1 MAAGFSPEVEE
12 EFLSCEAEYN
22 FTSQSVERCSEHD
35 SSSEEEEMSVDH
47 HMPELARLELPG
59 PSISE
64 SSSEV
69 DAVSRM
75 DKLES
80 QRVNKMVNET
90 CGCKLGPKGTACS
103 PQFSRDVITEQRDN
117 CAELSK
123 EALDMLVLGQFQAQG
138 ADTGSPDASRQK
150 YITFFFKGKRICR
163 KFFMFLHLLSLKK
176 YRNLL
181 EHHQR
186 HGVCPREHHSLHT
199 YVIMGYF
206 PDSHAQFSTYAIQFC
221 TLVDKVEPVPVHVS
235 ERESKPECGVFG
247 DSVRWKL
254 TSRSV
259 ETGVMKEKMYDA
271 VLVCTG

>member
-138 ADTGSPDASRQK
+138 ADTGSPDASRQI
-150 YITFFFKGKRICR
+150 YIHNL
-163 KFFMFLHLLSLKK
+163 FLQRQALRCVITVADNVHANHLLLDFPAEWLHPLRLATLGQGTCIMQVILRSAVTIHRKHCK
-176 YRNLL
+176 VIGLL
-181 EHHQR
+181 L
-186 HGVCPREHHSLHT
+186 HS
-199 YVIMGYF
+199 
-206 PDSHAQFSTYAIQFC
+206 
-221 TLVDKVEPVPVHVS
+221 
-235 ERESKPECGVFG
+235 
-247 DSVRWKL
+247 
-254 TSRSV
+254 
-259 ETGVMKEKMYDA
+259 A
-271 VLVCTG
+271 VTR